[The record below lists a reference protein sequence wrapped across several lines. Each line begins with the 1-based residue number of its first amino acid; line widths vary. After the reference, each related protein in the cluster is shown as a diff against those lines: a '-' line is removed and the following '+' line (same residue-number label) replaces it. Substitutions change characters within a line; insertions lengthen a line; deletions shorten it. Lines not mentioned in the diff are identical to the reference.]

1 MGNDGIQM
9 GMMLKGKL
17 FMVLLFFLML
27 LFVRSFQFPV
37 MFRYEDEYVI
47 AVLLAVE
54 FGMFDEFI
62 DLHQIVGVKADRLQ

>member
-1 MGNDGIQM
+1 MI
-9 GMMLKGKL
+9 
-17 FMVLLFFLML
+17 LLFLLML
-27 LFVRSFQFPV
+27 LFVGSFQFPV
-37 MFRYEDEYVI
+37 VFGYEDEYVI